1 MVSEPSIRLLSTT
14 FSLSSGWSPLTNRT
28 HSTALTQ
35 TFSVAALGIGLER
48 TSLTILSIPE
58 PEQNTF
64 LKHPSLCC
72 HTTNPLSD
80 PILNYGNKTVL
91 SLFEVSWK
99 ELIQMPSRLTAEPH
113 EREERAELMRRVSKN
128 GYIDDYTGIRI
139 SKSGKRFLIEQ
150 ATVWNL
156 IDSQGTYKGQAAIF
170 SDWVQLPKNN

>member
-1 MVSEPSIRLLSTT
+1 MESPNEQNSFHGPHTDLLRSSFRDWTGKDLIDDSLDSRAGAKYLFEAPFALLS
-14 FSLSSGWSPLTNRT
+14 
-28 HSTALTQ
+28 HYQ
-35 TFSVAALGIGLER
+35 
-48 TSLTILSIPE
+48 
-58 PEQNTF
+58 
-64 LKHPSLCC
+64 
-72 HTTNPLSD
+72 PLSD